1 MARLRGKRGRPRNG
15 HSRSRTVVP
24 DLARI
29 AVSEDVDPTDFFHSI
44 LDAWQHGESRC
55 DALII
60 TCRSKTE
67 DSAVFLFAK
76 NEAIVAQFP
85 IPRAI
90 LLEDDPL
97 RDYSDA
103 ARHELSANARPQR
116 RHRVAELQQGM
127 RRVTLTARVLEIPK
141 PKLVPTRFGTRVYV
155 SNVLIAD
162 DTGSIRLSLWG
173 KQVKDVAVDDT
184 VRLENADVI
193 KYLGQPQLRLGRNG
207 TLTVLAPTTRD
218 ESPASVA

>member
-1 MARLRGKRGRPRNG
+1 
-15 HSRSRTVVP
+15 
-24 DLARI
+24 
-29 AVSEDVDPTDFFHSI
+29 VSEDIDPTDFFNSV
-44 LDAWQHGESRC
+44 LDAWQHGDSRC
-55 DALII
+55 NTLSI

-67 DSAVFLFAK
+67 DSAVFLFAR
-76 NEAIVAQFP
+76 NEKIVAQFP

-103 ARHELSANARPQR
+103 VRREMSAKIRPQR
-116 RHRVAELQQGM
+116 RRRVDELQQGM
-127 RRVTLTARVLEIPK
+127 RRVTLTAQVLEIPK

-173 KQVKDVAVDDT
+173 KQVKDVTVNDT

-207 TLTVLAPTTRD
+207 TLTILPSTPRD
-218 ESPASVA
+218 ESPAAVS

>member
-1 MARLRGKRGRPRNG
+1 
-15 HSRSRTVVP
+15 
-24 DLARI
+24 
-29 AVSEDVDPTDFFHSI
+29 VSEDIDPTDFFHSI

-55 DALII
+55 NALII

-76 NEAIVAQFP
+76 SEAIVAQFP
-85 IPRAI
+85 IPRSI

-103 ARHELSANARPQR
+103 ARRELSANTRPQR
-116 RHRVAELQQGM
+116 RYRVAELKQGM
-127 RRVTLTARVLEIPK
+127 RRVTLTAQVLEIPK

-207 TLTVLAPTTRD
+207 TLTILAPTERD